1 MTFSPQL
8 VARKSGQDIVVLCPG
23 ITYGKARWFHG
34 NFIETFDTKRE
45 SQVQMTLNF
54 KPVRAGLSV

>member
-1 MTFSPQL
+1 M
-8 VARKSGQDIVVLCPG
+8 ARKPGQDNVVLCPG

-54 KPVRAGLSV
+54 NPVRAGLSV

>member
-8 VARKSGQDIVVLCPG
+8 VARKPGQDNVVLYPG
-23 ITYGKARWFHG
+23 ITYGKARWFHE

-45 SQVQMTLNF
+45 SQLQMTLNF
-54 KPVRAGLSV
+54 NPVGAGLSV